1 MPAETQHIHAAIWA
15 VMKSVTFVKKSG
27 QYSGG
32 SSGSY
37 AFRRFDDTAAAI
49 GTAFREHGVFVQVR
63 TVSREISL
71 EEKAYKNGNGVQL
84 WTTVRV
90 EVEYRFTSL
99 EDGSSLSA
107 FSYGEGK
114 DASDKATAK
123 AMTMAL
129 KTALTQA
136 FMIPTDDP
144 DPDSEH
150 PGEEDQSRRDYQRGV
165 QPRQQARPVQDSPA
179 VRPASAAAPT
189 AEQRAAYAHWME
201 EQLSAPG
208 IDLAR
213 VNALI
218 GDAKAKGMLGYEHNG
233 VTLKLRIAS
242 VGMTL
247 GQASTRQAEDHDA
260 LNPPMTEGD
269 EQSWGR
275 L

>member
-1 MPAETQHIHAAIWA
+1 MPAETPAVADGKHIHAAIWA
-15 VMKSVTFVKKSG
+15 VMKSVTFVAKSG

-63 TVSREISL
+63 TGSREIAV
-71 EEKAYKNGNGVQL
+71 EEKPYKNGNGVQL

-90 EVEYRFTSL
+90 EVEYLFTSL
-99 EDGSSLSA
+99 VDGSTLSA
-107 FSYGEGK
+107 FAFGEGK

-144 DPDSEH
+144 DPDSER
-150 PGEEDQSRRDYQRGV
+150 PGEEDQSRTQQRPQQNRPQNAPPAQV
-165 QPRQQARPVQDSPA
+165 PPREQ
-179 VRPASAAAPT
+179 RPAGTAPSN
-189 AEQRAAYAHWME
+189 EQRAAYALWLE
-201 EQLSAPG
+201 EQLAAPG
-208 IDLAR
+208 IDLGR
-213 VNALI
+213 VNALL
-218 GDAKAKGMLGYEHNG
+218 GDARAKGMLGYEHNG
-233 VTLKLRIAS
+233 VTLKLRIQS

-247 GQASTRQAEDHDA
+247 GQSPDAAPLPED
-260 LNPPMTEGD
+260 PGY
-269 EQSWGR
+269 
-275 L
+275 